1 MPVRKTTAV
10 ASVLGL
16 AALALVGCSAAP
28 ATPETCGR
36 TDDSALAAV
45 DVSGD
50 FGPDMTVDAPEG
62 FRSAAPEV
70 SDVEVGD
77 GPVIESMDQAVAFDV
92 LFVDPATGAKIPL
105 WDAPGSLTR
114 VATPTAVSQQMLPAI
129 EDALTCASEGSRI
142 VASLGEE
149 GVTPEFGQQLQS
161 VLQQVGQSSSEEPVE
176 APELDSV
183 LLVIDVNR
191 VLPAAA
197 DGSPVYNAAFGMP
210 SVVRDTDGVPGISVP
225 VADAPTEQTTQTLL
239 EGDGAE
245 VSETDAVT
253 VQYTNVSWSSRSVTT
268 STWESGAPET
278 STLAEL
284 PEGFAEALEGVTV
297 GSQVLT
303 IVPDESG
310 DATVSVIDVLGAVP
324 AA

>member
-28 ATPETCGR
+28 EAPETCGR
-36 TDDSALAAV
+36 ADDSALASI

-50 FGPDMTVDAPEG
+50 FGADMTVDAPAG
-62 FRSAAPEV
+62 FRSA
-70 SDVEVGD
+70 DVAVGDIVVGD
-77 GPVIESMDQAVAFDV
+77 GPVIESMNQGVAFDV

-105 WDAPGSLTR
+105 WDGPGSMMR

-129 EDALTCASEGSRI
+129 EDALACASEGSRI
-142 VASLGEE
+142 VASLGED
-149 GVTPEFGQQLQS
+149 GVTEEFGAQLQS
-161 VLQQVGQSSSEEPVE
+161 VLQQVGQAAGAGDAE
-176 APELDSV
+176 APDLDSV

-197 DGSPVYNAAFGMP
+197 DGTPVYNSAFGMP
-210 SVVRDTDGVPGISVP
+210 SVVRDTNGVPGITVP
-225 VADAPTEQTTQTLL
+225 IADAPTEQTTQTLL
-239 EGDGAE
+239 KGDGAVLGE
-245 VSETDAVT
+245 SDAVT
-253 VQYTNVSWSSRSVTT
+253 VQYTNVSWTSRSVTT

-278 STLAEL
+278 SALADL
-284 PEGFAEALEGVTV
+284 PEGFAEALKGATV

-303 IVPDESG
+303 VVPGESG
-310 DATVSVIDVLGAVP
+310 EATVSVIDVLGAVP